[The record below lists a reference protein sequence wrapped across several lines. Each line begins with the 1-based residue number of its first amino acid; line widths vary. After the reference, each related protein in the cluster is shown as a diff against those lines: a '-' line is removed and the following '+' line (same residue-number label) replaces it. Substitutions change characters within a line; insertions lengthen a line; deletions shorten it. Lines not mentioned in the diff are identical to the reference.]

1 MSKLANVMSLFTGGA
16 PAQQVAQSNAQGQPA
31 AQGQPGGQKPGDNL
45 QGGKNA
51 SAGEQQNSQQLEQG
65 GKQGEQGASPLDEFK
80 DIWQPNETQPS
91 GDGQGKPAGEGK
103 PNKPQGPNYGEIA
116 KRIDFARLIPQE
128 LLTKATSGDAAA
140 FAQVINSVSQAT
152 FAASMRMAND
162 FSARASKEAETRL
175 TSSLP
180 EHFKKFSL
188 SDSTPK
194 NPTLSHPA
202 VRPMIEAIKA
212 QLAMKFPEATTAD
225 LNQKAEQY
233 VGAMFSEIGKGTP
246 QEKSEQQADPR
257 MAVMKAQ
264 EAGEFDWNT
273 YFES

>member
-1 MSKLANVMSLFTGGA
+1 MSKLANVMSLFTGQTPAA
-16 PAQQVAQSNAQGQPA
+16 PAANTQGQPNPQGQPA
-31 AQGQPGGQKPGDNL
+31 GQKPGDNL

-80 DIWQPNETQPS
+80 DIWQPNETKPE
-91 GDGQGKPAGEGK
+91 GGEQGKPAGDGK
-103 PNKPQGPNYGEIA
+103 PAKPQGLNYGEIA

-152 FAASMRMAND
+152 FAASMKMAND
-162 FSARASKEAETRL
+162 FAARSGKDLETRI
-175 TSSLP
+175 TGSLP

-202 VRPMIEAIKA
+202 VRPMVEAIKA

-233 VGAMFSEIGKGTP
+233 VGAMFTEIGKGNP

-257 MAVMKAQ
+257 KAMMQAQ
-264 EAGEFDWNT
+264 ENGEFDWGS
-273 YFES
+273 YFGN